1 MKIIGVLILA
11 SLSTG
16 CMYELQR
23 AWGCNNVGFFG
34 CKDKAQPRTA
44 DDVPPTLRKAEGRP
58 SVLTNSRGEHYYT
71 GTPTYV
77 PLIDDCLALGG
88 TRGACIEALPPD
100 ELKKLEAEEARR
112 GAMRRAQM
120 RGRRAHEVF
129 GGRREVPDE
138 R

>member
-1 MKIIGVLILA
+1 MLLKIIVALILCIG
-11 SLSTG
+11 L
-16 CMYELQR
+16 C
-23 AWGCNNVGFFG
+23 
-34 CKDKAQPRTA
+34 
-44 DDVPPTLRKAEGRP
+44 DDIVSAEEQP
-58 SVLTNSRGEHYYT
+58 SVLTNGRGERYYP

-120 RGRRAHEVF
+120 RARRSYEVF
-129 GGRREVPDE
+129 GGRREVLDE

>member
-1 MKIIGVLILA
+1 MKTLIVVLILYAGIA
-11 SLSTG
+11 SA
-16 CMYELQR
+16 EE
-23 AWGCNNVGFFG
+23 
-34 CKDKAQPRTA
+34 QP
-44 DDVPPTLRKAEGRP
+44 
-58 SVLTNSRGEHYYT
+58 VLTNSRGERYYP

-120 RGRRAHEVF
+120 RVRRSYEVF
-129 GGRREVPDE
+129 GRRREVPDE
-138 R
+138 RGR